1 MQVALVEISLDR
13 YFVALTTQSVKVIQ
27 LYDSEPKTMLVIAY
41 KAFTE
46 LDSTAGFKLDHLACY
61 STTACFVYSFS
72 GKLYYYFNPLE
83 QNPYFKKVQMLNMP
97 ANIKKCLHI
106 ARGKYLLFL
115 DRSGLISTLCNH
127 KSHQCQLVSLTS
139 ADCDNVVDVKASS
152 NGFDQDFRR
161 VMLAVQC
168 KNRNTVIIYFSTS
181 AKDLPLLDL
190 VNSAVQLAVIA
201 PKNQYSN
208 ILLGFQNDTKHLL
221 IAEDTTDKL
230 TIYFYE
236 KTPCNPNCLTC
247 SSTSLL
253 FRSEWARHR
262 HRLLCSMFRFLLQ
275 SYKGSESGSF
285 RE

>member
-1 MQVALVEISLDR
+1 
-13 YFVALTTQSVKVIQ
+13 
-27 LYDSEPKTMLVIAY
+27 
-41 KAFTE
+41 
-46 LDSTAGFKLDHLACY
+46 
-61 STTACFVYSFS
+61 
-72 GKLYYYFNPLE
+72 
-83 QNPYFKKVQMLNMP
+83 MP

-127 KSHQCQLVSLTS
+127 KSHKCEPVSLTS

-181 AKDLPLLDL
+181 ANDLPLLDL

-247 SSTSLL
+247 SSTSKDHCTSCRPGGVIEAANKQCVFTSYCSSPSGSINVTDCFAQCNSHYSKVTQVLNPVQGPISPIKL
-253 FRSEWARHR
+253 PVPSGS
-262 HRLLCSMFRFLLQ
+262 RLLAPAPSLDQLTVTSQLSDANGRSVLLRRNLLLRKCPVPAHLQ
-275 SYKGSESGSF
+275 RLSS
-285 RE
+285 R